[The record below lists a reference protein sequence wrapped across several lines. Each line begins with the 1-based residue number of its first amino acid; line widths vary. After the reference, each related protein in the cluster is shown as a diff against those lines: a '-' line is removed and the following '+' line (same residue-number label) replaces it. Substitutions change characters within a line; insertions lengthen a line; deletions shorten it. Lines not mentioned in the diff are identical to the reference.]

1 MSFRSPLTLLLVA
14 ALVPLAVAAF
24 AYAARRRGQALRM
37 FLGDRADAE
46 AGTFGPLVRH
56 RRARAALVVGAL
68 ACAGVALAGPRIGT
82 ALREGRTESL
92 DLLIALDVSDSMRA
106 DDVAPSRLERAKLEI
121 RRIVDARRGDRVGLV
136 VFAGDA
142 FLQSPLTT
150 DRGAL
155 KLFLDAAGPEQI
167 GVQGTDFARALQI
180 AALAF
185 DATQDDAE
193 RPRALL
199 VVSDGEDHEGG
210 LSDAADRLRSE
221 GVSILALGLG
231 TDAGAPVPDVRRG
244 RVVGTRRDRGTGQ
257 PVMTRYEEGALRDL
271 AGDDLI
277 RVGGRPAAPRVNAEL
292 DRLDRA
298 VVAQDE
304 FAASAERFQ
313 WPLALALLLLL
324 AERIVALRRSP
335 TLTTSGA
342 ALALLA
348 LSGCG
353 DALDVLRPGER
364 EGRAGVALLA
374 DSAWAEAEGSFIE
387 GIATPEVERDVAGR
401 LWHGLGIARARQDRW
416 AEADS
421 AFADAL
427 SRATTPAQR
436 ARLAYDAG
444 TVALHADDPARADSL
459 LRIAL
464 LIDPDHDD
472 ARRNQEIARRRI
484 GTPPET
490 PEPSEFARQQK
501 ARADSLVAARQY
513 RAALDVMQEALERD
527 SSAAA
532 YQEFTGRLGGV
543 VQIEQ
548 STPAPPDSSRA
559 P

>member
-1 MSFRSPLTLLLVA
+1 MSFRSPLTLLLAA

-37 FLGDRADAE
+37 FLGDRADAQ
-46 AGTFGPLVRH
+46 ATAFRPLVRH
-56 RRARAALVVGAL
+56 RQVRAALIVGAL
-68 ACAGVALAGPRIGT
+68 ACVGVALAGPRIGT
-82 ALREGRTESL
+82 ALREGRAESL
-92 DLLIALDVSDSMRA
+92 DLIVALDVSDSMRA
-106 DDVAPSRLERAKLEI
+106 DDVAPSRLDRAKLEI
-121 RRIVDARRGDRVGLV
+121 RRVVDARRGDRVGLV

-167 GVQGTDFARALQI
+167 GVQGTDFARALEV

-185 DATQDDAE
+185 DATEDAAD

-210 LSDAADRLRSE
+210 LDDAADRLRSD
-221 GVSILALGLG
+221 GVAILALGLG

-244 RVVGTRRDRGTGQ
+244 RVVGTRRDRTTGRAAVTTYQ
-257 PVMTRYEEGALRDL
+257 EGALRDL
-271 AGDDLI
+271 ADGGVI
-277 RVGGRPAAPRVNAEL
+277 RVGARPAAPRVNAEL
-292 DRLDRA
+292 DDLDRA

-324 AERIVALRRSP
+324 AERVVALRRAP
-335 TLTTSGA
+335 ALAG
-342 ALALLA
+342 ALALALVS

-353 DALDVLRPGER
+353 DALDALRPGER
-364 EGRAGVALLA
+364 EGRAGVAALA
-374 DSAWAEAEGSFIE
+374 DSAWAEAEQAFIA
-387 GIATPEVERDVAGR
+387 GIATPDVARDVERR
-401 LWHGLGIARARQDRW
+401 LWQGLGVARARQDRW

-421 AFADAL
+421 AFAQAL
-427 SRATTPAQR
+427 ARAATPALR
-436 ARLAYDAG
+436 ARSAYDAG
-444 TVALHADDPARADSL
+444 TAALRADDPARADSL

-464 LIDPDHDD
+464 LAAPDRAD
-472 ARRNQEIARRRI
+472 ARRNQEIARRRL
-484 GTPPET
+484 GTPLDP
-490 PEPSEFARQQK
+490 PEPSAFAREQK

-513 RAALDVMQEALERD
+513 GAALDVMSQALERD
-527 SSAAA
+527 SSAAVYA
-532 YQEFTGRLGGV
+532 EFAQRLSGV
-543 VQIEQ
+543 VQIQQ
-548 STPAPPDSSRA
+548 STPEPPDSSQA